1 MKESIQIRLPKHD
14 YSESVVRKALYWASE
29 IGEWQLEHDGNDWI
43 ITLDSDSEG
52 VTDLHRILND
62 FILREKL
69 DAKTADLRDDVIRA
83 AMTRLASGGK

>member
-1 MKESIQIRLPKHD
+1 MNESIQIRLPKHD

-29 IGEWQLEHDGNDWI
+29 IGEWQMERDGNDWV
-43 ITLDSDSEG
+43 ITLDSDSQG

-69 DAKTADLRDDVIRA
+69 DAKTAINRKSDV
-83 AMTRLASGGK
+83 